1 MKQQINEIKRMQQL
15 AGIITESQLNEYDEE
30 GSGYSYEY
38 KEGPGASPKEIA
50 DTIKQYQKDKFTW
63 EKLAKKNFYSMAD
76 GESADIKSEYY
87 PQWKKSDFQQV
98 IDALEGGSTS
108 IKENEHQESVAD
120 LVNRNL
126 NKFEKAVNAA
136 RLKKGEE
143 EMSVGDFEME
153 ERGGR
158 GEDIAVDSLYEPGE
172 RGTFISFNINS
183 LKDSVDNENEV
194 DSTTIDGKT
203 VYFYN
208 FSD

>member
-1 MKQQINEIKRMQQL
+1 MKQQINEIKRMQLL

-63 EKLAKKNFYSMAD
+63 EKLAKNDFYSMAD

-108 IKENEHQESVAD
+108 IKENEEIEAPYQFND
-120 LVNRNL
+120 
-126 NKFEKAVNAA
+126 
-136 RLKKGEE
+136 
-143 EMSVGDFEME
+143 
-153 ERGGR
+153 ERGK
-158 GEDIAVDSLYEPGE
+158 ELYMKYDKAIGHFHWDCIDCPFE
-172 RGTFISFNINS
+172 REIKLDVL
-183 LKDSVDNENEV
+183 LKI
-194 DSTTIDGKT
+194 TGMTIDELKELSSYGDESWALNIDEKNNIVT
-203 VYFYN
+203 EFN
-208 FSD
+208 D